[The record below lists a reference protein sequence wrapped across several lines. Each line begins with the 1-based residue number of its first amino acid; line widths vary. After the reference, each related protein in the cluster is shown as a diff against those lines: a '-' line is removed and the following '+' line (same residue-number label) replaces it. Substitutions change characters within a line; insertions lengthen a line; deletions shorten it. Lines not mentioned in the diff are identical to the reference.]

1 MLKKFVPIVGIAAV
15 VFAVFVCSLYFYIF
29 SGEFSSS
36 QSDWG
41 DFGSYIGGTVGAL
54 FASLSFLALLYT
66 VYLQREELT
75 TAIKALQDGAESQKK
90 QAENYE
96 AQKFETTFYSLLE
109 LHNDMVRS
117 LELNSSNFSGYIA
130 NVATLDDRS
139 DVSTYLKERQEHIL
153 ENVELSQYFRVLY
166 QLLKFIAKNNIKNSG
181 RNFSEPYLS
190 NRTTIYEYENEEKM
204 YASLVRSFV
213 PVKLLPVL
221 AINCIPSYGG
231 LNNLQKYYGLLE
243 RYGFLEHMRL
253 DLLPLNLST
262 FIIFERYSYAM
273 GEKSKNDLLEIILQ
287 LKSKYPNL
295 FIDGLME
302 GGYLH
307 TYSDDVET
315 NV

>member
-1 MLKKFVPIVGIAAV
+1 MFKKLVPLVGVLAVIFAV
-15 VFAVFVCSLYFYIF
+15 VVCRLYFRIF
-29 SGEFSSS
+29 SGEFSTN

-75 TAIKALQDGAESQKK
+75 TAIKALQDGAESQQK

-109 LHNDMVRS
+109 LHNDAVRS
-117 LELNSSNFSGYIA
+117 LELNSNDFSGYIS
-130 NVATLDDRS
+130 NLRTLDDSS

-153 ENVELSQYFRVLY
+153 QNVELSQYFRVLY
-166 QLLKFIAKNNIKNSG
+166 QLLKFIAKNNIKNTE
-181 RNFSEPYLS
+181 RDFSELYLS
-190 NRTTIYEYENEEKM
+190 NRNTIYEYENEEKM

-221 AINCIPSYGG
+221 ALNCIPSYEG
-231 LNNLQKYYGLLE
+231 LNNLQKYYALLE

-253 DLLPLNLST
+253 DNHLPLNLST
-262 FIIFERYSYAM
+262 FLIFDRYSYAM
-273 GEKSKNDLLEIILQ
+273 GEKSQRDILQ
-287 LKSKYPNL
+287 KVSLLKSKYPDL
-295 FIDGLME
+295 FIESLME
-302 GGYLH
+302 GGYLY
-307 TYSDDVET
+307 TYLARTFD
-315 NV
+315 

>member
-1 MLKKFVPIVGIAAV
+1 MFKKLVPLVGVLAVIFAV
-15 VFAVFVCSLYFYIF
+15 VVCRLYFRMF
-29 SGEFSSS
+29 SGEFSTN

-75 TAIKALQDGAESQKK
+75 TAIKALQDGAESQQK

-109 LHNDMVRS
+109 LHNDAVRS
-117 LELNSSNFSGYIA
+117 LELNSNDFSGYIS
-130 NVATLDDRS
+130 NLRTLDDSS

-153 ENVELSQYFRVLY
+153 KNVELSQYFRVLY
-166 QLLKFIAKNNIKNSG
+166 QLLKFIAKNNIKNTE
-181 RNFSEPYLS
+181 RDFSELYLS
-190 NRTTIYEYENEEKM
+190 NRNTIDEYENEEKM

-221 AINCIPSYGG
+221 ALNCIPSYEG
-231 LNNLQKYYGLLE
+231 LNNLQKYYALLE

-253 DLLPLNLST
+253 DKHLPLNLST
-262 FIIFERYSYAM
+262 FLILDRYSYAM
-273 GEKSKNDLLEIILQ
+273 GEKSQSDILQ
-287 LKSKYPNL
+287 KVRLLKSKYPDL
-295 FIDGLME
+295 FIESLME

-307 TYSDDVET
+307 TYLARTFD
-315 NV
+315 

>member
-1 MLKKFVPIVGIAAV
+1 MFKKLVPLVGVLAVIFAAV
-15 VFAVFVCSLYFYIF
+15 VCRLYFRMF
-29 SGEFSSS
+29 SGEFSTN

-75 TAIKALQDGAESQKK
+75 TAIKALQDGAESQQK
-90 QAENYE
+90 QAKNYE

-109 LHNDMVRS
+109 LHNDAVRS
-117 LELNSSNFSGYIA
+117 LELNSNDFSGYIA
-130 NVATLDDRS
+130 NLRTLDDSS

-153 ENVELSQYFRVLY
+153 KNVELSQYFRVLY
-166 QLLKFIAKNNIKNSG
+166 QLLKFIAKNNIKNTE
-181 RNFSEPYLS
+181 RDFSELYLS
-190 NRTTIYEYENEEKM
+190 NRSTIDEYENEEKM

-221 AINCIPSYGG
+221 ALNCIPSYEG
-231 LNNLQKYYGLLE
+231 LNNLQKYYALLE

-253 DLLPLNLST
+253 DHLPLNLST
-262 FIIFERYSYAM
+262 FLIFDRYSYAM
-273 GEKSKNDLLEIILQ
+273 GEKSQSDILQ
-287 LKSKYPNL
+287 KVSSLKSKYPDL
-295 FIDGLME
+295 FIESLME

-307 TYSDDVET
+307 TYLDHVET
-315 NV
+315 DV